1 MIGLGANLGDRL
13 ATLRAAASRIAV
25 TIAPVERASRVYET
39 APVGPAQPDY
49 LNAAVLVRWAG
60 ELDALL
66 SELLALEA
74 SFGRVR
80 DERWGPR
87 TLDLDILWSDVL
99 TSDREGLRVPHPRLN
114 ERAFAKLPLLDV
126 APDAPYACDDASGV
140 RATEHR
146 LTDSA

>member
-1 MIGLGANLGDRL
+1 M
-13 ATLRAAASRIAV
+13 RAAAARIDA

-39 APVGPAQPDY
+39 APVGPAQPDF
-49 LNAAVLVRWAG
+49 LNAALLVRWSR

-66 SELLALEA
+66 ASLLEVEA

-80 DERWGPR
+80 AERWGPR

-99 TSDREGLRVPHPRLN
+99 ACDREGLHVPHPRLN

-126 APDAPYACDDASGV
+126 APDAPYAPGDVSGV
-140 RATEHR
+140 RLTNHR
-146 LTDSA
+146 LVSPS